1 MTLSSKALRQ
11 RVNALES
18 SLIGNPITLTLRDG
32 TFYRLPGDGMLE
44 IFCQALAVIS
54 EYQGPDCTNAI
65 PQSVCER
72 IRGLPQIIET
82 VDSSESKS
90 MIQLIQSLWAGPA
103 NTQAE
108 IATDIPS

>member
-18 SLIGNPITLTLRDG
+18 KLIGDPITLTLRDG
-32 TFYRLPGDGMLE
+32 SIYRIPGDGLLE
-44 IFCQALAVIS
+44 MFCQALAAIS
-54 EYQGPDCTNAI
+54 EYQGPDGTNAI

-82 VDSSESKS
+82 VDSNESKP
-90 MIQLIQSLWAGPA
+90 MIQLIQSLWAGPVDV
-103 NTQAE
+103 QAE
-108 IATDIPS
+108 IATDITN